1 MLQRL
6 LLPVLMAG
14 LILSVTASAEDK
26 VPPRDKADEFASI
39 ARGGRL
45 YDDWGK
51 ELGTSAMR
59 VAEHSVDRMKGR
71 PERCVDCHG
80 WDYRGKDGH
89 PGGRG
94 ALPPV
99 KGINEATNLPPERI
113 KAILNDVNH
122 GYGDFLG
129 ADDFDDLVTFVTKG
143 QVTMDAMIDPAT
155 LRARGEASRGNTY
168 FQTICANCHGNDGQ
182 LIPETEP
189 LGDTARANPW
199 RAIHTLL
206 NGHPNGNMPA
216 LRVLDREIVV
226 NMLAYVQTL
235 PLRDIAASIVRGGRL
250 YDTWYKENKRDV
262 PPGVHPAFPAALA
275 KNIEPRATWRCKEC
289 HGWDYRG
296 LMSAD
301 GKETVIKGISAM
313 ANGSIEAVMVQL
325 RNPTHHRFEKLLS
338 VRDLLDVA
346 TFVTKG
352 QVNMDDFI
360 DRKTR
365 KARGDAKAYAAHYQT
380 ICATCHGAAGRDIR
394 TMPPL
399 GRVAT
404 VDPYRALHGIFNGHP
419 GEAMP
424 ALLAFPRELSIG
436 LLAYIQSLPAQR

>member
-1 MLQRL
+1 MFGRL
-6 LLPVLMAG
+6 LLPALMAG
-14 LILSVTASAEDK
+14 LLLSVTADAQVRSGAQ
-26 VPPRDKADEFASI
+26 DKADELASI

-59 VAEHSVDRMKGR
+59 IAEHSTDKMKGR

-80 WDYRGKDGH
+80 WDYRGKDGP
-89 PGGRG
+89 PGAHGM
-94 ALPPV
+94 LPPV
-99 KGINEATNLPPERI
+99 KGILGAASMEPGRI
-113 KAILNDVNH
+113 KEIFNDVNH
-122 GYGDFLG
+122 GYGDYLG
-129 ADDFDDLVTFVTKG
+129 AAEYDDLVAFITKG
-143 QVTMDAMIDPAT
+143 QVVMDTMVDPAS
-155 LRARGEASRGNTY
+155 RWSRGSALRGNTF

-216 LRVLDREIVV
+216 LRVLDREIVL

-235 PLRDIAASIVRGGRL
+235 PVRDIAASIVRGGRL
-250 YDTWYKENKRDV
+250 YDTWYKENKREV
-262 PPGVHPAFPAALA
+262 PPGVHPAFPPALA
-275 KNIEPRATWRCKEC
+275 KGIEPRTTWRCKEC

-301 GKETVIKGISAM
+301 GKEVVIKGVNAM
-313 ANGSIEAVMVQL
+313 ANDSIESVIAQL
-325 RNPTHHRFEKLLS
+325 RNATHHRFEKLLS
-338 VRDLLDVA
+338 LRDLLDLA

-352 QVNMDDFI
+352 QVNMDDYI

-365 KARGDAKAYAAHYQT
+365 KAKGDPNAFAAHYQT
-380 ICATCHGAAGRDIR
+380 ICATCHGATGKDIR

-399 GRVAT
+399 GRVAN

-424 ALLAFPRELSIG
+424 ALLAFPRELSVG